1 MGQDLAESTGMELPI
16 FNDNLKSSGSWTAVL
31 AAEQEAW
38 KRASADAGEA
48 RVRRAQLEA
57 MAARAGQGIAPAG
70 LAAGAEMVRGWAADA
85 SASFDLGR
93 LLALHRALIGAPA
106 EAEVLRRAE
115 PVPLNAMHDPTP
127 AILLPR
133 MLDNAF
139 DWFGTDSFF
148 ELHPVERASVVYLRL
163 LDMHPFPIG
172 TEPTALLAASFHLE
186 RGGFPPLII
195 FADDETQA
203 RYAQA
208 LEAAFR
214 MLTQPLV
221 ELFAAMLRRTMRL
234 GAEDAA

>member
-1 MGQDLAESTGMELPI
+1 MELPI
-16 FNDNLKSSGSWTAVL
+16 LSDNLKSSGSWTAVL
-31 AAEQEAW
+31 AAEREVW
-38 KRASADAGEA
+38 KQAAGEEA
-48 RVRRAQLEA
+48 LTRARRAQREETR
-57 MAARAGQGIAPAG
+57 ARGGQGIDPVR
-70 LAAGAEMVRGWAADA
+70 LDAATARVSDWAADPEA
-85 SASFDLGR
+85 AFDLGR
-93 LLALHRALIGAPA
+93 LLELNRMLFGAAPDA
-106 EAEVLRRAE
+106 NVLRTTE
-115 PVPLNAMHDPTP
+115 PAPINAMHDPTP

-139 DWFGTDSFF
+139 DWFGAESFF

-163 LDMHPFPIG
+163 LDLHPFSTG
-172 TEPTALLAASFHLE
+172 TEPTALLAASFHIE

-195 FADDETQA
+195 YTDDETQA

-234 GAEDAA
+234 SQGEAA